1 MQSNLFK
8 PEEVLREPST
18 LANGDE
24 NVSDVNYVNDIFFKQ
39 TLIYPT
45 WYK

>member
-24 NVSDVNYVNDIFFKQ
+24 NVSEVNHVNDIFLNKH
-39 TLIYPT
+39 
-45 WYK
+45 